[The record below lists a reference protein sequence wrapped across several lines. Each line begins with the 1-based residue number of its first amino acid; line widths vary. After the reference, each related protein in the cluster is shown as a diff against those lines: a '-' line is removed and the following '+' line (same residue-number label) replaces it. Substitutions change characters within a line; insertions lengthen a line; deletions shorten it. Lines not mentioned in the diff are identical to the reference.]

1 MLSEQMTEL
10 ERELLVITMEECA
23 ELAMACSKLLRFG
36 DEIQHR
42 DSLIQEA
49 GDVMCMT
56 TLLVEHNLMEESD
69 MLQAVENKR
78 NKLKM
83 WSDLIK

>member
-10 ERELLVITMEECA
+10 ERELLIITMEECA

-36 DEIQHR
+36 DEIKHR
-42 DSLIQEA
+42 DNLIQEA
-49 GDVMCMT
+49 GDVMCMA

-69 MLQAVENKR
+69 MLQAVKNKR

-83 WSDLIK
+83 WSSLIK